1 MKNFKKDLNAVSK
14 EIKALQKKVDKL
26 LVVVGKIEKPKVA
39 KKSKTNVVKKNPVKK
54 TVATNVVVNKPA
66 AKKTTK
72 TAIDTILGII
82 KRYKKGVDIAA
93 LKNKTGFADHK
104 IHNIIY
110 NLKKRGKV
118 KSEKKGVYL
127 KA

>member
-1 MKNFKKDLNAVSK
+1 MKNLKKNLNAVSK

-54 TVATNVVVNKPA
+54 TVATKVVVNKPTA
-66 AKKTTK
+66 RKSTK
-72 TAIDTILGII
+72 TAVDTILGVI
-82 KRYKKGVDIAA
+82 KR
-93 LKNKTGFADHK
+93 
-104 IHNIIY
+104 
-110 NLKKRGKV
+110 
-118 KSEKKGVYL
+118 SKKGVYL